1 MLNAPFQKEI
11 SANYNKAHSA
21 FLHSE
26 KCRENRA
33 ARRVALKNIRKKN
46 TQKFLYWS
54 LFGVC
59 IFFTQIIIL
68 GWFI

>member
-11 SANYNKAHSA
+11 SANYNKAHNA
-21 FLHSE
+21 YLHSE

-33 ARRVALKNIRKKN
+33 MRRVALKNIRKRN
-46 TQKFLYWS
+46 IQKFLYWS

-59 IFFTQIIIL
+59 IFFSQIIIL